1 MLLQKWNVM
10 VDGAWHYDC
19 VNLQQVLDT
28 AAQDDPDLFHGQDH
42 LVKDIIF
49 WTHNQ
54 PTADFASNEFWIDEF
69 SISQT
74 ARQVRQT
81 AYPTVFYLSL
91 ISFLLAPRPCGLGVI
106 VPMACGCTRS

>member
-1 MLLQKWNVM
+1 MA
-10 VDGAWHYDC
+10 DGAWHYDC

-28 AAQDDPDLFHGQDH
+28 AAQDDTDLFHGQDH

-54 PTADFASNEFWIDEF
+54 PTADFASNDFWIDEF

-81 AYPTVFYLSL
+81 AYPQVFPTALMSL
-91 ISFLLAPRPCGLGVI
+91 LLEPRPYVQELLVPGV
-106 VPMACGCTRS
+106 CGCM